1 MHPMLKPAL
10 RRGWR
15 DRNTVQFGMTPA
27 QALTL
32 GPVDTATGSLLE
44 LLDGTRGMELLRE
57 EGRRMELP
65 DGHVDRLVRRLSRAG
80 LLDDSRG
87 GGPAADALR
96 GRPEVLDRLRP
107 DWASLGLTTAGPGD
121 PLRALA
127 ARRSMRVQVRG
138 VGRVGAVV
146 AALLSAAGVGEV
158 EVRDVGRVEPW
169 DVAPGGLPA
178 EAVGERR
185 EEAARRVV
193 RRCAPDRPP
202 RGTAR
207 SPLAEDVTG
216 HSLVVLAP
224 RDDVAVH
231 APDPVTAE
239 PLLASGTPTSMP
251 GWWRAPVWSVHWSFP
266 ARRRAPAASRRTG
279 STGTRRGRGS
289 WPSGA
294 RAGSAGWAP
303 ATSHWPR
310 PSRGSPPPMRW
321 PSSTDGSRPPRA
333 PAGRSP
339 CRSCT
344 GSRGPSCRIAAVRAG
359 PRTPARTRVREAR
372 RKVRENTPPPTGVA
386 RDNGRARAVEGVAPS
401 GGRGAAGQGP
411 GGRMSDLPR
420 KAVTRTAKLAALPL
434 GFAGRATWGLGKRIV
449 GESAELVGRELQQRT
464 ADQLFKVLG
473 ELKGGAMKFGQALSV
488 FESALPEEVAGPYRA
503 ALTKL
508 QEAAPPMPTR
518 TVHAVLEERLGK
530 DWQELFRTF
539 DDKPAAAASIG
550 QVHRAVWH
558 DGREVAVKVQYP
570 GAGEALLSDLNQLSR
585 FARLLGPL
593 IPGMD
598 VKPLI
603 TELKDR
609 VSEELDYGLEAQ
621 AQRAH
626 AEEFAG
632 DPDVVVPDVVHQC
645 DQVLVTEWI
654 DGTPLSEVI
663 ADGTE
668 EQRDRAGQLL
678 ARFLFSGP
686 ARTGLLHADPHPG
699 NFRLLPGGPG
709 GEDDWRLGV
718 LDFGTVD
725 RLPGGLPSP
734 SARRCG

>member
-1 MHPMLKPAL
+1 
-10 RRGWR
+10 
-15 DRNTVQFGMTPA
+15 
-27 QALTL
+27 
-32 GPVDTATGSLLE
+32 
-44 LLDGTRGMELLRE
+44 
-57 EGRRMELP
+57 
-65 DGHVDRLVRRLSRAG
+65 
-80 LLDDSRG
+80 
-87 GGPAADALR
+87 
-96 GRPEVLDRLRP
+96 
-107 DWASLGLTTAGPGD
+107 
-121 PLRALA
+121 
-127 ARRSMRVQVRG
+127 
-138 VGRVGAVV
+138 
-146 AALLSAAGVGEV
+146 
-158 EVRDVGRVEPW
+158 
-169 DVAPGGLPA
+169 
-178 EAVGERR
+178 
-185 EEAARRVV
+185 
-193 RRCAPDRPP
+193 
-202 RGTAR
+202 
-207 SPLAEDVTG
+207 
-216 HSLVVLAP
+216 
-224 RDDVAVH
+224 
-231 APDPVTAE
+231 
-239 PLLASGTPTSMP
+239 
-251 GWWRAPVWSVHWSFP
+251 
-266 ARRRAPAASRRTG
+266 
-279 STGTRRGRGS
+279 
-289 WPSGA
+289 
-294 RAGSAGWAP
+294 
-303 ATSHWPR
+303 
-310 PSRGSPPPMRW
+310 
-321 PSSTDGSRPPRA
+321 
-333 PAGRSP
+333 
-339 CRSCT
+339 
-344 GSRGPSCRIAAVRAG
+344 
-359 PRTPARTRVREAR
+359 
-372 RKVRENTPPPTGVA
+372 
-386 RDNGRARAVEGVAPS
+386 
-401 GGRGAAGQGP
+401 
-411 GGRMSDLPR
+411 MSDLPR

-508 QEAAPPMPTR
+508 QEAAPPMPAR
-518 TVHAVLEERLGK
+518 TVHGVLAERLGE

-593 IPGMD
+593 VPGMD

-626 AEEFAG
+626 AEEFAD

-645 DQVLVTEWI
+645 EQVLVTEWI
-654 DGTPLSEVI
+654 DGTPLSDVI
-663 ADGTE
+663 ADGTD

-725 RLPGGLPSP
+725 RLPGGLPAPIGEALRMTLDGEAEAVYEMLCAEGFVKESVALAPDAVLDYLEPIIEPARAEAFTFTRGWIRSQAARIADVRSP
-734 SARRCG
+734 AHQLAKQLNLPPAYLLIHRVTLSTIGVLCQLGATVRLRDELEDWLPEFAAGEPSEEEEAAQA